1 MFLFSIDIFSCPK
14 NTNEVVHGFIAEL
27 QQCCQISIIIFF
39 LFPSTSAACFSSL
52 AGTEV
57 FCWHLVAYR
66 LANVARWSWLWHN
79 EAVRGVLAA
88 AQGNPRV
95 PKNCLTF
102 GPFEPMQF

>member
-1 MFLFSIDIFSCPK
+1 MLSDFYYY
-14 NTNEVVHGFIAEL
+14 
-27 QQCCQISIIIFF
+27 FF